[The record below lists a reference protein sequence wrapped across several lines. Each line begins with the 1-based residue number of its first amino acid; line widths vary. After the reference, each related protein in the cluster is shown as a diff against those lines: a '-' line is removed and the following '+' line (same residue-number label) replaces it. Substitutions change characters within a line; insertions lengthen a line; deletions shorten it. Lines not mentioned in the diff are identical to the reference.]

1 MPAYLSQTALPAL
14 LDLPERERERERASP
29 ERASVYRLRLVDK
42 FVVQLTEDRY
52 FIPFIPGTFS
62 KYRRLHVS
70 YAILSP
76 LAGQKNMCVPTDTRM
91 CSIKY
96 VYSNLRVNFIHC
108 VRKF

>member
-14 LDLPERERERERASP
+14 LDLAGERERER

-42 FVVQLTEDRY
+42 FVVQLTEDGY